1 MESEKSALM
10 MSLSGDI
17 GERPVSTAVTRK
29 AIDAF
34 GNIDILVI
42 TRRSSEVMTT

>member
-17 GERPVSTAVTRK
+17 GERPVSTAVARK
-29 AIDAF
+29 AMDAF
-34 GNIDILVI
+34 GNIDILVNNAAFL
-42 TRRSSEVMTT
+42 R